1 MNQEKVDAAFDELE
15 FEDALAVNVVKYQ
28 LETNHLRQE
37 IAELQL
43 LLYEY
48 ELQLRK
54 RNEQLARIHEAML

>member
-37 IAELQL
+37 IAELQRL
-43 LLYEY
+43 LFEY
-48 ELQLRK
+48 EIQLRK
-54 RNEQLARIHEAML
+54 RNEQLARIHAAFL

>member
-1 MNQEKVDAAFDELE
+1 ME
-15 FEDALAVNVVKYQ
+15 FEDSLAVNVVKYQ

-48 ELQLRK
+48 EIQLRK

>member
-1 MNQEKVDAAFDELE
+1 MNQDKLDAAFDEME
-15 FEDALAVNVVKYQ
+15 FEDSLAVNVVKYQ

-37 IAELQL
+37 IAELNR

-48 ELQLRK
+48 EIQLRK

>member
-1 MNQEKVDAAFDELE
+1 MNQDKLDAAFDEME
-15 FEDALAVNVVKYQ
+15 FEDSLAVNVVKYQ

-48 ELQLRK
+48 EIQLRK

>member
-1 MNQEKVDAAFDELE
+1 MNQKKVDAAFDELE
-15 FEDALAVNVVKYQ
+15 FDDALAVNVVKYQ

-43 LLYEY
+43 LLHEY

>member
-1 MNQEKVDAAFDELE
+1 MNQEKLDAAFDEME
-15 FEDALAVNVVKYQ
+15 FDDALAVNVVKYQ

-37 IAELQL
+37 IAELNRI
-43 LLYEY
+43 LYEY

>member
-15 FEDALAVNVVKYQ
+15 FDDALAVNVVKYQ
-28 LETNHLRQE
+28 LETNHLRHE

-43 LLYEY
+43 LLHEY

>member
-1 MNQEKVDAAFDELE
+1 MNQEKLDAAFDEME
-15 FEDALAVNVVKYQ
+15 FDDALAVNVVKYQ

-37 IAELQL
+37 IAELNR

-48 ELQLRK
+48 EIQLRK

>member
-15 FEDALAVNVVKYQ
+15 FDDALAVNFVKYQ

-43 LLYEY
+43 LLHEY

-54 RNEQLARIHEAML
+54 RNEQLAKIHEAML